1 VIIEGET
8 RRVSLVY
15 FEAKLKCSACVGA
28 IAKGDAR
35 LSYSHNVSLDWLQ
48 FGRVGKDQ
56 DVGSSERNF
65 EGDVRIIGVHFSP
78 SKRCMT
84 ISNADAR

>member
-1 VIIEGET
+1 MIIEGET

-35 LSYSHNVSLDWLQ
+35 LSYYSHTASLDWLQ

-56 DVGSSERNF
+56 EVGSSERNF
-65 EGDVRIIGVHFSP
+65 ASDVRIIRVTSLP
-78 SKRCMT
+78 R
-84 ISNADAR
+84 NE